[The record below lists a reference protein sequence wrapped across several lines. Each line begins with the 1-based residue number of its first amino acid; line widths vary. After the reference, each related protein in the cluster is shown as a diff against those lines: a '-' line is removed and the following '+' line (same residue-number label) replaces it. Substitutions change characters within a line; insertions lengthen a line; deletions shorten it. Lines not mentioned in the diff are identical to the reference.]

1 MPWFPDPNLTLGL
14 DFGSVRDHTFAALV
28 ERVDVRNGRP
38 VQVWRNGVGLVD
50 AEGVDAH
57 WIVRGVRQWP
67 VGIDYSEIVAGLVR
81 LIEDAGVQAAVLRYD
96 ATGVGRAVR
105 DLLRAEWR
113 AGRLTDH
120 APIGVT
126 LTAGQDETPGTLPKK
141 DLVAAVGLP
150 LMQRRLHV
158 AAGLADADQLRHE
171 LESFRVD
178 ITKNGREVYESAS
191 EKDHDDSITAL
202 GLAMYRQHEY
212 PPARAVAASYFHS
225 EILTGLEESRPAN
238 PVRYG

>member
-1 MPWFPDPNLTLGL
+1 MPWFPDPNLTLGVDL
-14 DFGSVRDHTFAALV
+14 GSVRDHTFVALV
-28 ERVDVRNGRP
+28 ERVDVKNGHP
-38 VQVWRNGVGLVD
+38 VQVWRNGEGLVD
-50 AEGVDAH
+50 AEATDAH
-57 WIVRGVRQWP
+57 WIIRGVRQWP
-67 VGIDYSEIVAGLVR
+67 VGIDYSEIVAGLSR

-96 ATGVGRAVR
+96 ATGVGKAVS

-113 AGRLTDH
+113 AGRLTEH
-120 APIGVT
+120 APKGVV

-150 LMQRRLHV
+150 LMQHRLHV

-178 ITKNGREVYESAS
+178 ITKNGREVYQAAS

-202 GLAMYRQHEY
+202 GLCLYRQHCY
-212 PPARAVAASYFHS
+212 PPARTVAASYFQS
-225 EILTGLEESRPAN
+225 EILTGLEESRP
-238 PVRYG
+238 PTPIRYG